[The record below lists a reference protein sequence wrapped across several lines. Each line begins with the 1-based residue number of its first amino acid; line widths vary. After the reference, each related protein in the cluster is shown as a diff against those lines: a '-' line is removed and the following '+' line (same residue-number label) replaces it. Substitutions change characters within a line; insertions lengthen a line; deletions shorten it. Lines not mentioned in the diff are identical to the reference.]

1 MPRAPRGSFHFAKAF
16 ALVVAPTAEDDVSA
30 PEILV
35 GGGGGGGGGGGALL
49 DAPFAFA
56 TSTARTS
63 DVTTLEALG
72 TTLQDEDDP
81 GGG

>member
-1 MPRAPRGSFHFAKAF
+1 MPRAPRGSFHFATAF
-16 ALVVAPTAEDDVSA
+16 ALVVAPTAEDDVAA

-35 GGGGGGGGGGGALL
+35 GGGGGGALL

-56 TSTARTS
+56 TGTART
-63 DVTTLEALG
+63 VTTLEALG
-72 TTLQDEDDP
+72 TTLEDEDDP

>member
-1 MPRAPRGSFHFAKAF
+1 MPRAPRGSFHFATAF
-16 ALVVAPTAEDDVSA
+16 ALGVAPTAEDDVAA

-35 GGGGGGGGGGGALL
+35 GGGGGGALL

-56 TSTARTS
+56 TGTARTS

-72 TTLQDEDDP
+72 TTLEDEDDP